1 MPLSKPT
8 SETDPLTQGQLLEQL
23 DLSQPPAAILE
34 QTLPVLGQQLQ
45 CDRVF
50 IYLRAPRQHVG
61 RVPFCWCR
69 HDDIPLVYDPEWKPE
84 PRWLLRQDPMF
95 AAALRGKPSLFINDV
110 EMADPK
116 QVNRNF
122 ERQTFGHRALI
133 HAHLYQKNRLWGILQ
148 PCIFDHSRQ
157 WTREDRLLIKGV
169 VNWLTPVAAEYVNH
183 DR

>member
-61 RVPFCWCR
+61 ECPSAGVAMTTFPWFTTPSGSPNPAGCPGKTPCL
-69 HDDIPLVYDPEWKPE
+69 PPPCG
-84 PRWLLRQDPMF
+84 
-95 AAALRGKPSLFINDV
+95 GKPSLFINDV